1 MKLIKLF
8 LINILPL
15 LLIHLLMITY
25 SKITDTTE
33 LVRLE
38 LILILFTPAILFWL
52 NYTIEAER
60 NNAYF
65 WQNSIMIFI
74 ANGLGLYLY
83 FYGLGI
89 TFKNGMPYSEDAIS
103 AGISTLLYLV
113 TIIQFIIGSLILY
126 IKYHK
131 VKL

>member
-1 MKLIKLF
+1 MLCLF
-8 LINILPL
+8 YVGWIVVL
-15 LLIHLLMITY
+15 
-25 SKITDTTE
+25 
-33 LVRLE
+33 
-38 LILILFTPAILFWL
+38 
-52 NYTIEAER
+52 
-60 NNAYF
+60 
-65 WQNSIMIFI
+65 NSIMIFI